1 MPKLTIKKP
10 GPAGL
15 ARLRSVYHNKIV
27 FTHGFIGIALRTAN
41 IYHNRGLQYI
51 LTSTRFITVIKS

>member
-15 ARLRSVYHNKIV
+15 SWTRSVYHNKIV
-27 FTHGFIGIALRTAN
+27 FTHGFISIAFCTA
-41 IYHNRGLQYI
+41 IF
-51 LTSTRFITVIKS
+51 TSTGVYNILWHIQTLLQ

>member
-1 MPKLTIKKP
+1 MTKLTIKKP

-27 FTHGFIGIALRTAN
+27 FTHGFIGIALSTA
-41 IYHNRGLQYI
+41 IS
-51 LTSTRFITVIKS
+51 TSTGVYNII

>member
-15 ARLRSVYHNKIV
+15 ARHRSVYHYKTA
-27 FTHGFIGIALRTAN
+27 FTHGFISITLSTAIYLTTGVYN
-41 IYHNRGLQYI
+41 IL
-51 LTSTRFITVIKS
+51 

>member
-15 ARLRSVYHNKIV
+15 ARHRSVFHNKIV
-27 FTHGFIGIALRTAN
+27 FTHGFIRIDPLTTARANKLALVFLD
-41 IYHNRGLQYI
+41 I
-51 LTSTRFITVIKS
+51 TRQPL

>member
-15 ARLRSVYHNKIV
+15 ARHRSVYHYKTV
-27 FTHGFIGIALRTAN
+27 FTHGFISITLSTAIYLTTGVYN
-41 IYHNRGLQYI
+41 IL
-51 LTSTRFITVIKS
+51 